1 MAAALEKDIVV
12 IAVDESPF
20 SERAFDYYVSHL
32 HKDANTVFLV
42 YCLEMPSIP
51 SRDTW
56 DSQTKAGKEKAKAV
70 SDKFSAKLKERGI
83 AAKFVTECEKP
94 GEYICGVADKE
105 GATMIVM
112 GTRGMGKL
120 RRTILGSV
128 SNYVLNHAHC
138 PVLVCR
144 SPK

>member
-1 MAAALEKDIVV
+1 MKCLIT
-12 IAVDESPF
+12 
-20 SERAFDYYVSHL
+20 L
-32 HKDANTVFLV
+32 TLLFL
-42 YCLEMPSIP
+42 
-51 SRDTW
+51 
-56 DSQTKAGKEKAKAV
+56 
-70 SDKFSAKLKERGI
+70 LKI

-144 SPK
+144 SPKDDA